1 MSNPYV
7 IILAFFS
14 VAGTATM
21 IYGWSNITTAQK
33 RARWPSAMGAIAAYA
48 SADSSPDMQS
58 KISFL
63 FCVEGR
69 EYRANMSV
77 TPAIAAALN
86 NSFEMGK
93 TINLRYD
100 PAHPETAVV
109 AVNQSRSDW
118 LVIAA
123 GLAAAIFGA
132 IAIFTHG

>member
-1 MSNPYV
+1 MTNPYV
-7 IILAFFS
+7 IILAFFA
-14 VAGTATM
+14 AGGAATM

-33 RARWPSAMGAIAAYA
+33 RARWPSATGAIAAYA

-63 FCVEGR
+63 FRVEGR

-86 NSFEMGK
+86 NSFEMGQ
-93 TINLRYD
+93 TIDLRYD

-109 AVNQSRSDW
+109 AVSQTRGDW
-118 LVIAA
+118 MVIAV

-132 IAIFTHG
+132 IAIITHS